1 MNFTKTCAMKKFI
14 KFFSFFCLLIFC
26 FACQQKT
33 TPTQQENKLAPLVR
47 QYFDYFNQHDWE
59 KMASMYADS
68 ASFLDPSFG
77 VEKVKQ
83 SHAEF
88 VTKYQQLQE
97 AIPDIKDEIVQLY
110 PSGADCIVVEF
121 LGTGTG
127 PDGKFFKTPIC
138 AILKFKDGK
147 IVEDLTYYDE

>member
-1 MNFTKTCAMKKFI
+1 MKAMMKI
-14 KFFSFFCLLIFC
+14 SSVFFLTFCSL
-26 FACQQKT
+26 ACQQK
-33 TPTQQENKLAPLVR
+33 PVVQPQDNNLAPLVR
-47 QYFDYFNQHDWE
+47 QYFSYFNQHDWE

-68 ASFLDPSFG
+68 ATFLDPSFG

-83 SHAEF
+83 THAEF
-88 VTKYQQLQE
+88 VAKYQQLQK

-110 PSGADCIVVEF
+110 PSGPDCIIVEF

-127 PDGKFFKTPIC
+127 PDGQFFKMPIC